1 MQAFVVPPNVPRD
14 HATVRS
20 VIGGDW
26 LDRRVDAAV
35 RAMKQKNTFSPSAIG
50 MSLGRLT
57 HPLVAELFALK
68 RGHDDQT
75 PYLDLLELDLGKL
88 QRNLP
93 TDLQPRI
100 RSDDAAPKVVHELRV
115 AAGLARLGHQ
125 ISWLPDEG
133 KKRPEMVVD
142 PDSADAVSVECK
154 KRDRRDGYEKN
165 AGRFWEHFQYAM
177 RLRMEEDGLN
187 YWAKVVA
194 EDFRLG
200 DVDLIVKQAIELLRS
215 NESGSTPLGEGRYE
229 LEFLRLADRGGSIP
243 SDVFALIPRGVYG
256 INHGEVDSGD
266 LRVPRFEGDSFSE
279 GLVTNPR
286 AIRLELPDDPTRRIR
301 GVLRNL
307 KTAAQQLLLGMPGL
321 VYIDLSFGS
330 WEPEA
335 SDFESIA
342 NAVAAELGRGHRR
355 VSAVILLAIEPT
367 RLADGFPGWWIRTEL
382 IRHPNPL
389 YPLSAKLP
397 IPGDES
403 SKWVPGQWMRPA
415 RAATGA
421 GDLAPLFPWD
431 EPGTQ

>member
-1 MQAFVVPPNVPRD
+1 
-14 HATVRS
+14 
-20 VIGGDW
+20 
-26 LDRRVDAAV
+26 
-35 RAMKQKNTFSPSAIG
+35 
-50 MSLGRLT
+50 
-57 HPLVAELFALK
+57 
-68 RGHDDQT
+68 
-75 PYLDLLELDLGKL
+75 
-88 QRNLP
+88 
-93 TDLQPRI
+93 
-100 RSDDAAPKVVHELRV
+100 
-115 AAGLARLGHQ
+115 
-125 ISWLPDEG
+125 
-133 KKRPEMVVD
+133 MVVD

-266 LRVPRFEGDSFSE
+266 LRAPRFEGDSFSE

-355 VSAVILLAIEPT
+355 VSAVILLAIE
-367 RLADGFPGWWIRTEL
+367 
-382 IRHPNPL
+382 
-389 YPLSAKLP
+389 
-397 IPGDES
+397 
-403 SKWVPGQWMRPA
+403 
-415 RAATGA
+415 
-421 GDLAPLFPWD
+421 
-431 EPGTQ
+431 